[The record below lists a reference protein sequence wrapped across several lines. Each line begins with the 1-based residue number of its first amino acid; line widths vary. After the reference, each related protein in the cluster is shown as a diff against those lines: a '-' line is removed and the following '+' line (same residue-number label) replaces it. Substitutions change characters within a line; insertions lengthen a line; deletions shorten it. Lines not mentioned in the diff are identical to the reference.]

1 MEAINNIVLFL
12 NSNEGALMIVI
23 TFVYVVATIMICIFN
38 GSSARAT
45 REQVSESQRQFEE
58 TKRLTVMPYIEFT
71 TMENRHSCFVNAD
84 LASHDSQ
91 SGEYN
96 VFIQIKNIGIGTAQ
110 KITYTYKY
118 KCGTM
123 EDNSRGLFPVIALGP
138 KESNEIHI
146 DFGNIPAKSQENIEV
161 DVEMKYSDL
170 LENEY
175 VQKIGFSFVHQD
187 IQQNKYRCIS
197 NEKYAQ
203 STPILFKK

>member
-1 MEAINNIVLFL
+1 MEAIKNIVCFL
-12 NSNEGALMIVI
+12 NSNEGALMVVI

-38 GSSARAT
+38 GRSARAT
-45 REQVSESQRQFEE
+45 SEQVSESQRQFEE

-71 TMENRHSCFVNAD
+71 TMENRHSCFVNAH

-91 SGEYN
+91 CGEYN

-123 EDNSRGLFPVIALGP
+123 EDNSRGLIPVIALAP
-138 KESNEIHI
+138 KESNEISI
-146 DFGNIPAKSQENIEV
+146 DFGNIPAKGQENIEV
-161 DVEMKYSDL
+161 DIEMKYSDL

-175 VQKIGFSFVHQD
+175 VQKISFSFVHQD
-187 IQQNKYRCIS
+187 IQQNKYRCIR
-197 NEKYAQ
+197 NKKYAQ
-203 STPILFKK
+203 STPILVKK